1 MLYPPYPPK
10 PLIVH
15 VLKSGGYIY
24 HNNNKLILQ
33 QIIYQSNPLH
43 YLLPW
48 YIYKLIYGHQVWLK
62 SHLYPP
68 VVSNIIIGLS
78 QLTSVANKKKPA
90 ADIKKKNP
98 PT

>member
-1 MLYPPYPPK
+1 ML
-10 PLIVH
+10 
-15 VLKSGGYIY
+15 LKSGGYIY

-33 QIIYQSNPLH
+33 QIIYQTNPLH

-62 SHLYPP
+62 SHLYPL

-78 QLTSVANKKKPA
+78 KVKQKKKPA
-90 ADIKKKNP
+90 ADIKKKSPNL
-98 PT
+98 TAWIFKL